1 MSALKTPETSSR
13 RKELRSNSIIDLYAR
28 SILFFEEN
36 KKTIYAAGAGLIVV
50 LAAVGFYLW
59 NAQQTEAEA
68 QEHLGQIERVYASGD
83 YERALQGTE
92 DRMGLL
98 EIADTYSGTDAG
110 NLATFY
116 VANAYLRNDMP
127 EEALSYLQ
135 RFDKDRD
142 LVGASALAAEASILE
157 DRGDYAEAADLYE
170 QAASYAESGHISPQY
185 LVSAGRAHEQASN
198 LSDARSAYA
207 KIQDDY
213 ADSPQAEEVERH
225 LARVEAKQAQSAS

>member
-1 MSALKTPETSSR
+1 MSALKAPEPSSR

-28 SILFFEEN
+28 SVLFFEEN
-36 KKTIYAAGAGLIVV
+36 KKALYGAGVGLIVV
-50 LAAVGFYLW
+50 IAAVGLYLW

-68 QEHLGQIERVYASGD
+68 QEHLGKIERVYAAGD

-98 EIADTYSGTDAG
+98 EIADTYSGTNAG

-135 RFDKDRD
+135 RFDKERD
-142 LVGASALAAEASILE
+142 VVGASALAAEASILE
-157 DRGDYAEAADLYE
+157 DRGEYAEAADLYE
-170 QAASYAESGHISPQY
+170 QAASHAGSAHVSPQY
-185 LVSAGRAHEQASN
+185 LMNAGRAYESAANFSE
-198 LSDARSAYA
+198 ARRVYTG
-207 KIQDDY
+207 IQDEY
-213 ADSPQAEEVERH
+213 ADTPQAEQVQRH

>member
-28 SILFFEEN
+28 SLLFFEEN
-36 KKTIYAAGAGLIVV
+36 KKALYAAGVGLIVV
-50 LAAVGFYLW
+50 IAAVGFYLW

-68 QEHLGQIERVYASGD
+68 QEHLGKIERAYAAGD
-83 YERALQGTE
+83 YERALQGGG

-98 EIADTYSGTDAG
+98 EIADTYSGTNAG

-127 EEALSYLQ
+127 DEALTYLQ
-135 RFDKDRD
+135 RFNKDRD

-157 DRGDYAEAADLYE
+157 DRGEYAESADLYE
-170 QAASYAESGHISPQY
+170 QAASYAGSAHVSPQY
-185 LVSAGRAHEQASN
+185 LMNAGRAYESEGN
-198 LSDARSAYA
+198 FSEARRVYTE
-207 KIQDDY
+207 IQDEY
-213 ADSPQAEEVERH
+213 ADTPQADQVQRH
-225 LARVEAKQAQSAS
+225 LARVEAKQAQSTS

>member
-13 RKELRSNSIIDLYAR
+13 RKELRSDSIIDLYAR
-28 SILFFEEN
+28 ALLFFEEN
-36 KKTIYAAGAGLIVV
+36 KKTLYAAGLGLVALI
-50 LAAVGFYLW
+50 LAAGFYIW

-83 YERALQGTE
+83 YEQALQGTE

-116 VANAYLRNDMP
+116 VGMAYLRNDMP

-142 LVGASALAAEASILE
+142 MVGASAIAAEASILE
-157 DRGDYAEAADLYE
+157 DRGEYAEAADLYE
-170 QAASYAESGHISPQY
+170 QAASYAESAHISPRY
-185 LVSAGRAHEQASN
+185 LLNAGRAHESEGA
-198 LSDARSAYA
+198 LSDAQRVYTE
-207 KIQDDY
+207 IQEDY
-213 ADSPQAEEVERH
+213 ADAPEAEQVERH